1 MPYVGPA
8 DYRGL
13 NDRLDAACVAIDRDP
28 STLERSVNLAF
39 HLGADR
45 STADAELRRIRDQ
58 WGPEMAER
66 VTAGALTGTPDDA
79 VEQIAA
85 FRAAGADM
93 VNVALRLPVDA
104 DALDAYLDVVV
115 PAARAEFT

>member
-1 MPYVGPA
+1 MTIPPNTVTTPRQLALSVHVGQQNA
-8 DYRGL
+8 GMDELVDLWR
-13 NDRLDAACVAIDRDP
+13 RL
-28 STLERSVNLAF
+28 
-39 HLGADR
+39 
-45 STADAELRRIRDQ
+45 
-58 WGPEMAER
+58 
-66 VTAGALTGTPDDA
+66 DDA

-115 PAARAEFT
+115 PAARIALS

>member
-1 MPYVGPA
+1 MPTAP
-8 DYRGL
+8 
-13 NDRLDAACVAIDRDP
+13 
-28 STLERSVNLAF
+28 
-39 HLGADR
+39 
-45 STADAELRRIRDQ
+45 TADAELRRIRDQ